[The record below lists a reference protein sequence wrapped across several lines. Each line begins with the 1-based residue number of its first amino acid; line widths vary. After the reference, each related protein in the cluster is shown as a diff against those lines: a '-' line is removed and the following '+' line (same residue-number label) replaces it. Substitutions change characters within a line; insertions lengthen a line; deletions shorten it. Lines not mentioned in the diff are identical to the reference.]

1 MTYIQGTVKAIIFH
15 SEENSYTIIK
25 IKITEMTE
33 KTNLFVLDDSDY
45 VTVTGYFPVPM
56 RGEEIRFYG
65 EFQEHSRYGLQ
76 YQVKSYEKLT
86 DTSIP
91 GLIEYLSSDLFH
103 GVGIKTAEKIVKA
116 LGKETITTIL
126 DNKDSLNQISG
137 LSDKQKDVIYDGLIE
152 NKAAENTLIQLYAY
166 GITPK
171 MAIKIYKYY
180 QTDTIAIIEQ
190 NPYQLIYDIEGIGFE
205 RADIIARNIGFAE
218 DHPLRIKAMI
228 MYLYQ
233 LMGINYGHT
242 FLYYEQLLEYLIS
255 ALNKKETLVSEDTV
269 IQYLAELITEDVL
282 ERQDDVIKLKSVSYA
297 EQMVTKRIKEA
308 AKEPPKSFDDKQI
321 EEHITMFEQLHEIQY
336 TPLQKKAIKRAMES
350 NVFILTGGPGTGKTT
365 VIKGLVYVYAKYHEL
380 PILYD
385 NPLFEVKLIA
395 PTGRA
400 AKRMKEA
407 TGYHAETIHRFLGYG
422 FDGKFLHN
430 RDNQVEAEVIIVDEA
445 SMIDIFLASQL
456 FQSIPTSTKIIIV
469 GDEDQLPSV
478 GPGQVLK
485 DLIDTDVIDTVR
497 LNTIHRQAE
506 DSHIIDLAYQVNQ
519 GLIPPDIKTV
529 YEDRLFVEET
539 AEHFHKR
546 LLSSIHYVINQGYDL
561 WKDVQ
566 ILIPMYRGI
575 TGIDTINKLIQ
586 DEFNPAKRRTIEHG
600 DREFR
605 HGDKVIQLSNQIED
619 GIMNGDQGIVIG
631 ITEEDI
637 LVVDFDG
644 TEVTYKK
651 GDLIHLKHA
660 YAMSIHKAQGSE
672 YGVVIMPLFRSYS
685 IMLKRKLLYTGITR
699 AKEKLIMMGDLAAFE
714 YGVTRIEDIRQ
725 STLKDDIVAA
735 VLTQDDEKETI
746 QEQPKDV
753 HYINDESIPFDTL
766 GEELNGKSPYD
777 FMEVE

>member
-33 KTNLFVLDDSDY
+33 ETNLFLFDDSDY

-65 EFQEHSRYGLQ
+65 EFKEHNRYGLQ

-103 GVGIKTAEKIVKA
+103 GVGIKTAEKIVKK
-116 LGKETITTIL
+116 LGKDTIATIL
-126 DNKDSLNQISG
+126 DDKSALDKVSG
-137 LSDKQKDVIYDGLIE
+137 LSAKQKDIIYDGLIE

-171 MAIKIYKYY
+171 MAIRIYKFY

-205 RADIIARNIGFAE
+205 RADMIAKNIGFE
-218 DHPLRIKAMI
+218 QDHPLRIKAMI

-233 LMGINYGHT
+233 LMGLNYGHT
-242 FLYYEQLLEYLIS
+242 FLYYEQLLEYLMN
-255 ALNKKETLVSEDTV
+255 ALNKKETLVEEDTV

-282 ERQDDVIKLKSVSYA
+282 ERQEDVIKLKSVSYA

-308 AKEPPKSFDDKQI
+308 SKEPPKTLDTKVID
-321 EEHITMFEQLHEIQY
+321 EHISMFEQIHEISY

-350 NVFILTGGPGTGKTT
+350 NLFILTGGPGTGKTT
-365 VIKGLVYVYAKYHEL
+365 VIKGLVYVYAKYHQL

-400 AKRMKEA
+400 AKRMNEA
-407 TGYHAETIHRFLGYG
+407 TGFHAETIHRFLGYG
-422 FDGKFLHN
+422 FDGKFIHN
-430 RDNQVEAEVIIVDEA
+430 KENLVEADVIIVDEA

-456 FQSIPTSTKIIIV
+456 FQSIPTSTKVIIV

-485 DLIDTDVIDTVR
+485 DLMDTDVIDTVR

-519 GLIPPDIKTV
+519 GVLPSDIKAI
-529 YEDRLFVEET
+529 YDDRLFVEET
-539 AEHFHKR
+539 AEHFQKR
-546 LLSSIHYVINQGYDL
+546 LLSSIHYVINQGFDL

-575 TGIDTINKLIQ
+575 TGIDKINQLVQ
-586 DEFNPAKRRTIEHG
+586 DEFNPAKRRTLDHG
-600 DREFR
+600 NRQFR
-605 HGDKVIQLSNQIED
+605 HGDKVIQLTNQIED
-619 GIMNGDQGIVIG
+619 GVMNGDQGIVIG
-631 ITEEDI
+631 ITDEDI

-644 TEVTYKK
+644 IEVTYKK

-672 YGVVIMPLFRSYS
+672 YPVVIMPLFRSYS

-699 AKEKLIMMGDLAAFE
+699 AKDKLILMGDLSAFE
-714 YGVTRIEDIRQ
+714 YGITRIEDKRQ
-725 STLKDDIVAA
+725 STLSDDIVAA
-735 VLTQDDEKETI
+735 VLTRD
-746 QEQPKDV
+746 EQPTIEAEEPDDV
-753 HYINDESIPFDTL
+753 HYITDDTIPFDTL
-766 GEELNGKSPYD
+766 GEDLKGLSPYD
-777 FMEVE
+777 FMEEN